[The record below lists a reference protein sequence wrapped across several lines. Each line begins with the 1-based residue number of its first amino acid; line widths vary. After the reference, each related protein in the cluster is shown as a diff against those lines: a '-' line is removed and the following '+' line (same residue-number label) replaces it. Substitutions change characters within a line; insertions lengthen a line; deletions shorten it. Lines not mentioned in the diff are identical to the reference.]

1 MKKKVKLTLS
11 LALTFLLLNSCSN
24 SLETDSSKFAELMCQ
39 ANELDKKIASGDINA
54 YNKRNM
60 LVFDIAKL
68 EQSFGDKYKDEDSKK
83 EFDNAVSLAMLKT
96 KCNSDSKTKNED
108 KTVKKEEISEPKIDK
123 EFITLNSIQ
132 IGDNI
137 TQHQDYKLDEE
148 QDNFFD
154 IYINKEK
161 TTINEL
167 EGNLKLYV
175 SNSII
180 EKIEFNSGDSFMG
193 STSVAGSVFDA
204 MLKKRKNWVRDAML
218 NYNITQWDNSRKISQ
233 YVKQDF
239 LHQYDLER
247 IEMLGTQLGWN
258 MSYVITSKDAEK
270 KELQGK
276 KSNLNFGSSKKE
288 VKKNKN
294 ENKEIQKE
302 VEFIEEPK
310 KDEKQKF
317 LTISVDNLRVRTSP
331 ELDSEK
337 IENLAIGN
345 KVEFLEKSNNQTTV
359 TIKNNEITEY
369 WYKVKTP
376 SGNIG
381 WIHGCCFD
389 K

>member
-1 MKKKVKLTLS
+1 MKRINLFSVS
-11 LALTFLLLNSCSN
+11 LIFLILFTNCNSN
-24 SLETDSSKFAELMCQ
+24 SKTN
-39 ANELDKKIASGDINA
+39 NE
-54 YNKRNM
+54 
-60 LVFDIAKL
+60 
-68 EQSFGDKYKDEDSKK
+68 E
-83 EFDNAVSLAMLKT
+83 
-96 KCNSDSKTKNED
+96 
-108 KTVKKEEISEPKIDK
+108 KTVKKEQISEPKIDK
-123 EFITLNSIQ
+123 EFITLNSVQ

-137 TQHQDYKLDEE
+137 TQHPEYKLDEE

-193 STSVAGSVFDA
+193 STSVAGTVFDA
-204 MLKKRKNWVRDAML
+204 MLEQRKNWVRDAML
-218 NYNITQWDNSRKISQ
+218 NYNITEWDDSRKISQ

-288 VKKNKN
+288 VKKNTN

-302 VEFIEEPK
+302 VEFIKEPK

-337 IENLAIGN
+337 IENLAIGS

>member
-1 MKKKVKLTLS
+1 MKILKLLTTLTIS
-11 LALTFLLLNSCSN
+11 SILLISCNSKN
-24 SLETDSSKFAELMCQ
+24 G
-39 ANELDKKIASGDINA
+39 DKKTVE
-54 YNKRNM
+54 KET
-60 LVFDIAKL
+60 L
-68 EQSFGDKYKDEDSKK
+68 EQET
-83 EFDNAVSLAMLKT
+83 LKT
-96 KCNSDSKTKNED
+96 PS
-108 KTVKKEEISEPKIDK
+108 IDK

-137 TQHQDYKLDEE
+137 GEHNNFLLSKD

-154 IYINKEK
+154 IYVNKEK
-161 TTINEL
+161 TTINKL
-167 EGNLKLYV
+167 EGNIKLFV

-193 STSVAGSVFDA
+193 STSVAGTLFDA
-204 MLKKRKNWVRDAML
+204 MLEQRKNWVRDAML
-218 NYNITQWDNSRKISQ
+218 NYNISEWDDSRKISQ

-247 IEMLGTQLGWN
+247 IEMLGVQMGWN
-258 MSYVITSKDAEK
+258 MSYVITSKDAEI

-276 KSNLNFGSSKKE
+276 KRNLNFGSTKEKKE
-288 VKKNKN
+288 VKNKTT
-294 ENKEIQKE
+294 ENKENEKE
-302 VEFIEEPK
+302 VEFVEKPK
-310 KDEKQKF
+310 KDKKQIF
-317 LTISVDNLRVRTSP
+317 FTISVDNLRVRTSP

-337 IENLAIGN
+337 IENLAIGSE
-345 KVEFLEKSNNQTTV
+345 VEFLEKSNNQTTV

-376 SGNIG
+376 SGKIG